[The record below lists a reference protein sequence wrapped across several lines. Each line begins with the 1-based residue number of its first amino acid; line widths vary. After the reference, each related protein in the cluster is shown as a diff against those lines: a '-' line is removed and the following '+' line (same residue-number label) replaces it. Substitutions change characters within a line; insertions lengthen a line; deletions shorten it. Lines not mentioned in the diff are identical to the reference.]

1 MIKAMCAGVLFGAI
15 GMGLLVVWAN
25 EVNVGL
31 QLKSLDCHAS
41 SSTGVNSYVCYVT
54 EV

>member
-1 MIKAMCAGVLFGAI
+1 MIKPVMSGVLFGAI

-31 QLKSLDCHAS
+31 QLRALDCYPS
-41 SSTGVNSYVCYVT
+41 SSLGANGYVCYV
-54 EV
+54 EGV

>member
-1 MIKAMCAGVLFGAI
+1 MKYLLMGALLGAL

-31 QLKSLDCHAS
+31 QLKSLQCHPTS
-41 SSTGVNSYVCYVT
+41 SLGTDLYLCYVG
-54 EV
+54 V